1 MKIFSWKLRDSNSDQ
16 LEGCANNSFYS
27 CLNDQANIAWFTSTW
42 GVYLKLVW
50 ISQHPYSS
58 FLRSEETPLESW
70 QPEFVLLHVF
80 GHIMLK
86 TPVLVRSLKL
96 SSIEPCEYLDGWPPG
111 NTRCWRQFCCV
122 GFWTAMWV
130 TQDNSFLLW
139 LVDCLPKKSV
149 LKEIISSQW
158 CHPDTEIFSK
168 RRKIYSICVD
178 GWDIPLLECPRKQIY
193 KNHAS
198 GEHSRWVEET
208 VGKKLD

>member
-1 MKIFSWKLRDSNSDQ
+1 MEALEVCKIWCACQYRQVWLSWLEIQCFLELGRPVTDLIIFSVHMFSLGFTQ
-16 LEGCANNSFYS
+16 I
-27 CLNDQANIAWFTSTW
+27 CLNDQAKIAWFTSTW
-42 GVYLKLVW
+42 GVYPKLVW

-70 QPEFVLLHVF
+70 QPEHVLLHVF

-130 TQDNSFLLW
+130 
-139 LVDCLPKKSV
+139 
-149 LKEIISSQW
+149 
-158 CHPDTEIFSK
+158 
-168 RRKIYSICVD
+168 
-178 GWDIPLLECPRKQIY
+178 
-193 KNHAS
+193 
-198 GEHSRWVEET
+198 
-208 VGKKLD
+208 